1 MAPAPLH
8 FATISVQYLD
18 LLPYTISSNSQDS
31 CIASMLTSKSTAV
44 ENGGGSTAFKSGDN
58 SGSDDLPFS
67 PGLLLRMRED
77 ISNTC
82 SLTMEYLRDRFEAW
96 EAHKTIHRR
105 GPDSIAATGRFE
117 SVHKDSGLPNMA
129 EDPLVLQQLL
139 MLSFWI
145 REDDSDTLK
154 TEAASNMVKVILGLY
169 GMAEELRWPLL
180 MLLGSCDWFP
190 NALKDIRGSSGWRA
204 MVADLDSIVRSGAP
218 DKQVIEAGIE
228 IIDILGPLAQSAIIH
243 DEDKS
248 GWIEFARIATQ
259 LDSEGSAAHL
269 DLKGSTTML
278 ALDLLRLVDPKNLT
292 GANKRLKKKLL
303 AVPSLLMKARG
314 RMNEDTID
322 DLEDYLQH

>member
-1 MAPAPLH
+1 MSLH
-8 FATISVQYLD
+8 FATISIQYLD
-18 LLPYTISSNSQDS
+18 LLPYTISSNSHNS
-31 CIASMLTSKSTAV
+31 CTASMLTSKSTAV
-44 ENGGGSTAFKSGDN
+44 ENGGGSTAFKSGDDG
-58 SGSDDLPFS
+58 GSDDLPFS

-82 SLTMEYLRDRFEAW
+82 SLTMDYLRDRFEAW

-105 GPDSIAATGRFE
+105 GRGSIAATGRFE

-154 TEAASNMVKVILGLY
+154 TEAASKMVQVIMGLY
-169 GMAEELRWPLL
+169 GMAEGLRGPLL

-190 NALKDIRGSSGWRA
+190 NALKDIRGSSGWKA
-204 MVADLDSIVRSGAP
+204 MVADLDSIARSGAP
-218 DKQVIEAGIE
+218 NQQVIEAGIE
-228 IIDILGPLAQSAIIH
+228 IIDIIGPLAQSAIIRE
-243 DEDKS
+243 EDKS

-259 LDSEGSAAHL
+259 LDSAGSAAHL

-314 RMNEDTID
+314 RMNADTID
-322 DLEDYLQH
+322 DLENYLQH